1 MSPYGR
7 AKLMVE
13 WVLADTA
20 TAHDLRYVA
29 LRYFN
34 VAGADPEGR
43 AGLRS
48 PNAAHLL
55 KRICE
60 VAAGDRS
67 HIDVYGTDYKTSD
80 GTCIRDF
87 NHVSDLADVHLRA
100 IDYLVFKQ
108 PRIILNCGY
117 GKGTSVQKAIDAASD

>member
-13 WVLADTA
+13 WVLSGAA

-87 NHVSDLADVHLRA
+87 IHVSDLADVHLRC
-100 IDYLVFKQ
+100 Y
-108 PRIILNCGY
+108 
-117 GKGTSVQKAIDAASD
+117 